1 MIFNEDFFNDL
12 PVNKYEAGQKICKEI
27 IEHYNFQDQPV
38 ERYNDYSSYIDA
50 YAALDAFLQHHDL
63 NYVMPKIESDRHKT
77 IESLHRFCQ
86 EINIDFDKKISTS
99 EFENARN
106 KYNGI
111 FENGFIY
118 KFTDGDLS
126 RIQELINEL
135 RDSISSSQ
143 LFDANHK
150 ERLLN
155 KLEGLQKELHK
166 KMSSIDKFW
175 GLVGDAGIV
184 LGKFGQD
191 AKPLVDRI
199 SEIAQIIWR
208 TQANA
213 EELPSGT
220 SLPLLKSNEKKAT

>member
-1 MIFNEDFFNDL
+1 MIFNEEFFNDL
-12 PVNKYEAGQKICKEI
+12 PANKYEAGMKICQEI
-27 IEHYNFQDQPV
+27 ISYYYNQDEPA
-38 ERYNDYSSYIDA
+38 EKYDDYYSYVDA
-50 YAALDAFLQHHDL
+50 YAALDAFLQHHELGYD
-63 NYVMPKIESDRHKT
+63 MPKIGSDRHNT
-77 IESLHRFCQ
+77 IDALHRFCQ
-86 EINIDFDKKISTS
+86 EIKTDFDKKLSTN
-99 EFENARN
+99 EFENAKN

-126 RIQELINEL
+126 RIQKLINEL
-135 RDSISSSQ
+135 RDLISSSQ

-150 ERLLN
+150 ERLLK

-184 LGKFGQD
+184 LGKFGKD

-213 EELPSGT
+213 EELPSGAN
-220 SLPLLKSNEKKAT
+220 LPLLKHNDEKTT

>member
-1 MIFNEDFFNDL
+1 MIFNEEFFNNL
-12 PVNKYEAGQKICKEI
+12 PVNKYEAGQMICKKI
-27 IEHYNFQDQPV
+27 IEYYYDQEQPAD
-38 ERYNDYSSYIDA
+38 RYNGYSSYIDA
-50 YAALDAFLQHHDL
+50 YAALDAFIQHHGL
-63 NYVMPKIESDRHKT
+63 GYVMPNIESDRHKT

-86 EINIDFDKKISTS
+86 EIDVDFDKKISTN
-99 EFENARN
+99 EYENAKN

-118 KFTDGDLS
+118 KFTDGDLN
-126 RIQELINEL
+126 RVQELISEL

-155 KLEGLQKELHK
+155 KLERLQKELHK

-191 AKPLVDRI
+191 AKPFVDRI

-220 SLPLLKSNEKKAT
+220 SLPLLKSNDNKTT